1 MSEKYAAKLLNV
13 VTIYPLSEGYDAKPR
28 ICPRHWEGIW
38 CKSPVPAVLVEEK
51 IFTAVISKPC
61 DEWMTSKPGGTLPCG
76 AAGQRSACLQLRHRL
91 QMRAVPSLAWERP
104 HAAVAAP
111 RKEQKKKEGK
121 LSALRDGK
129 KEGPFH
135 TVWCHPPSP
144 RGSGLLCSA
153 LGLRQ

>member
-51 IFTAVISKPC
+51 IFSAVISKPC

-76 AAGQRSACLQLRHRL
+76 AADQRSACLQLRHRL
-91 QMRAVPSLAWERP
+91 QMRAGSVPGLGMS
-104 HAAVAAP
+104 
-111 RKEQKKKEGK
+111 
-121 LSALRDGK
+121 
-129 KEGPFH
+129 
-135 TVWCHPPSP
+135 TCC
-144 RGSGLLCSA
+144 RGSQNKQTNNCAMHKTSYNQKDVLR
-153 LGLRQ
+153 LGNRFSVYLNRNQINE